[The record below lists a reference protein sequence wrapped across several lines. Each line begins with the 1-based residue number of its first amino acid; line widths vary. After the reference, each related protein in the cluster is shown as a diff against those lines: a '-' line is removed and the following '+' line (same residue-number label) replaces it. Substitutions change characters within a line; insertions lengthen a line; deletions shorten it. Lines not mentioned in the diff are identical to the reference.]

1 MSESISHLIDI
12 LISLSEDDNL
22 EVAKKSK
29 KALNKIFDKSHITL
43 NITTEVVQE
52 NLYNVLTK
60 FPRVMNEA
68 GIVAILSFYVNFIWN
83 VVLDLTKK
91 VNILNLLIG
100 YLRII
105 KNNLENILQSSS
117 HLQRL
122 ILSLVHVSQLERTN
136 ISLFEEHAIRGY
148 VLYRVLQLIW
158 VWRKIYFVNRKLV
171 LESFYGPVILNKYML
186 ATQGVSVCFTQ

>member
-68 GIVAILSFYVNFIWN
+68 GIVAILSFYVNFI
-83 VVLDLTKK
+83 
-91 VNILNLLIG
+91 
-100 YLRII
+100 
-105 KNNLENILQSSS
+105 
-117 HLQRL
+117 
-122 ILSLVHVSQLERTN
+122 
-136 ISLFEEHAIRGY
+136 
-148 VLYRVLQLIW
+148 
-158 VWRKIYFVNRKLV
+158 
-171 LESFYGPVILNKYML
+171 
-186 ATQGVSVCFTQ
+186 